1 MGGNQEVREVDGIDL
16 TSDGG
21 VVPGRAGVFED
32 GAAIGGDPDEAKRGS
47 GEIRGGGAEVMDR
60 ETRFINF
67 ENFGEVKGGSRYVAD
82 RDDGGGEQGGG
93 GNEIMVRGRRG
104 LGRAERANVYDSPLK
119 LST

>member
-16 TSDGG
+16 ASDSG

-32 GAAIGGDPDEAKRGS
+32 GAPIGGDPDGAKGGS

-60 ETRFINF
+60 ETDFINHN
-67 ENFGEVKGGSRYVAD
+67 NFGEVKGGSRCVAD

-93 GNEIMVRGRRG
+93 GN
-104 LGRAERANVYDSPLK
+104 
-119 LST
+119 